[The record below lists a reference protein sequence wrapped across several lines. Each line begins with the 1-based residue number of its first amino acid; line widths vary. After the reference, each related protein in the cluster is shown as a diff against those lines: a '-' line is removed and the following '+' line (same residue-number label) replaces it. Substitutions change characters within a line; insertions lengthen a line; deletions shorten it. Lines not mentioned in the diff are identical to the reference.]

1 MREVVAHFAAGRNRP
16 GIPGRDA
23 ARRSGLARIAGGGP
37 LGVSECEARRL
48 LGLGVAALA
57 LALDQA
63 TKFWAIGLLDGPE
76 HPSIALTPFL
86 ALTMSWNRGVAYT
99 LLRSDSD
106 LGRYA
111 LDRRGAGRGG
121 FPGCLAVAGARSRPR
136 PLALGLLI
144 GGALGNAI
152 DRLVH
157 GAVAD
162 FLYFHTPVSLGP
174 LSNYVFN
181 IADAGDICRR
191 DASPV

>member
-1 MREVVAHFAAGRNRP
+1 V
-16 GIPGRDA
+16 
-23 ARRSGLARIAGGGP
+23 
-37 LGVSECEARRL
+37 GVSEPKRRL

-63 TKFWAIGLLDGPE
+63 SKFWAIGLLDGPE

-99 LLRSDSD
+99 MLRSDSD

-111 LDRRGAGRGG
+111 LTAVALGAV
-121 FPGCLAVAGARSRPR
+121 FFLAVWLWRAQGLAKT
-136 PLALGLLI
+136 LALGFLI

-181 IADAGDICRR
+181 IADAAIFVGVMLLLYDSLVSP
-191 DASPV
+191 ASGEAAKD

>member
-1 MREVVAHFAAGRNRP
+1 M
-16 GIPGRDA
+16 
-23 ARRSGLARIAGGGP
+23 
-37 LGVSECEARRL
+37 SESKRRL

-63 TKFWAIGLLDGPE
+63 SKFWAIGLLDGPE

-111 LDRRGAGRGG
+111 LIVVSLGAAI
-121 FPGCLAVAGARSRPR
+121 FLAVWLWRAQGLAKT
-136 PLALGLLI
+136 LALGLLI

-152 DRLVH
+152 DRMVH

-181 IADAGDICRR
+181 IADAAIFVGVMLLLYDSLVSP
-191 DASPV
+191 ASSEATAKD

>member
-1 MREVVAHFAAGRNRP
+1 
-16 GIPGRDA
+16 
-23 ARRSGLARIAGGGP
+23 
-37 LGVSECEARRL
+37 VSETARRL
-48 LGLGVAALA
+48 LGLVVAALA

-63 TKFWAIGLLDGPE
+63 TKFWAIALLDGPE

-106 LGRYA
+106 FGRYA
-111 LDRRGAGRGG
+111 LIAVSLGAVI
-121 FPGCLAVAGARSRPR
+121 FLAVWLWRAQGLAKSV
-136 PLALGLLI
+136 ALGLLI
-144 GGALGNAI
+144 G
-152 DRLVH
+152 RLVH

-181 IADAGDICRR
+181 IADAAIFVGVMLLLYDSLVSP
-191 DASPV
+191 ASSEATAKD

>member
-1 MREVVAHFAAGRNRP
+1 L
-16 GIPGRDA
+16 
-23 ARRSGLARIAGGGP
+23 GL
-37 LGVSECEARRL
+37 SETARRL

-63 TKFWAIGLLDGPE
+63 SKFWAIGLLDGPE

-99 LLRSDSD
+99 MLRSDSD

-111 LDRRGAGRGG
+111 LIAVALGAVV
-121 FPGCLAVAGARSRPR
+121 FLAVWLWRAQGLAKT
-136 PLALGLLI
+136 LALGLLI

-181 IADAGDICRR
+181 IADAAIFVGVMLLLYDSLVLP
-191 DASPV
+191 ASSEATAKD

>member
-1 MREVVAHFAAGRNRP
+1 MNEA
-16 GIPGRDA
+16 
-23 ARRSGLARIAGGGP
+23 
-37 LGVSECEARRL
+37 ARRL
-48 LGLGVAALA
+48 LGLVAAALA

-63 TKFWAIGLLDGPE
+63 SKFWAIGLLDGPE

-106 LGRYA
+106 LGRYGLIA
-111 LDRRGAGRGG
+111 VSLGAVIFLSVWLWRAQG
-121 FPGCLAVAGARSRPR
+121 LAKSV
-136 PLALGLLI
+136 ALGLLI

-181 IADAGDICRR
+181 IADAAIFVGVMLLLYESLVSP
-191 DASPV
+191 ASSEATAKD

>member
-1 MREVVAHFAAGRNRP
+1 
-16 GIPGRDA
+16 
-23 ARRSGLARIAGGGP
+23 
-37 LGVSECEARRL
+37 VSESKRRL

-63 TKFWAIGLLDGPE
+63 SKFWAIGLLDGPE

-111 LDRRGAGRGG
+111 LIVVSLGAAI
-121 FPGCLAVAGARSRPR
+121 FLAVWLWRAQGLAKT
-136 PLALGLLI
+136 LALGLLI

-152 DRLVH
+152 DRMVH

-181 IADAGDICRR
+181 IADAAIFVGVMLLLYDSLVSP
-191 DASPV
+191 ASSEATAKD